1 MRTKRSS
8 STPAT
13 HQRGSV
19 LLERLARLGLIENAD
34 GFRRARESAEKAIA
48 LDSRLAAGYLALAL
62 VQIDHDWDW
71 KGADVSLQKAVQ
83 LEPGSAAVLGM
94 QAHLARMQGHL
105 EEAVGLYRQ
114 AIALD
119 PLRAN
124 FHLAL
129 GDKLFDLGR
138 YAEAKIELDK
148 AEELNPQLSA
158 LHLTRSKILFTE
170 EHQQQALEEVEK
182 ENEGWL
188 KLSGEALA
196 YSALGRPADSDN
208 ALTNL
213 VANHQDDAAY
223 QIAEAYAYRAET
235 AKGFQWLDRA
245 FQQRDPGTPEVKT
258 NPLMKSLRQDP
269 HYAELLTQMHLEK

>member
-1 MRTKRSS
+1 
-8 STPAT
+8 
-13 HQRGSV
+13 
-19 LLERLARLGLIENAD
+19 
-34 GFRRARESAEKAIA
+34 
-48 LDSRLAAGYLALAL
+48 
-62 VQIDHDWDW
+62 
-71 KGADVSLQKAVQ
+71 
-83 LEPGSAAVLGM
+83 
-94 QAHLARMQGHL
+94 MQGHL

-170 EHQQQALEEVEK
+170 GHQQQALEEVEK

-188 KLSGEALA
+188 EIVG
-196 YSALGRPADSDN
+196 
-208 ALTNL
+208 
-213 VANHQDDAAY
+213 
-223 QIAEAYAYRAET
+223 
-235 AKGFQWLDRA
+235 
-245 FQQRDPGTPEVKT
+245 
-258 NPLMKSLRQDP
+258 
-269 HYAELLTQMHLEK
+269 